1 MRLRQPQSNPSR
13 ASRRLVSS
21 RVKRLALLAV
31 ALIVVAL
38 GVALVTRQQV
48 QAVHHDRVAQSKSKQ
63 RSHAVRPHKVTKPK
77 RAAVMRTP
85 IDWHLPSETAAYP
98 DLTHVQKLSME
109 VRLDKQRVYIRGNGK
124 LLYTMYAS
132 TGIDGRTPEGHFSIG
147 QRGLHFFN
155 SSPAVRLGANY
166 WTSIYQNRILFH
178 TVPFDAQG
186 HYDIKEASDLG
197 KRAGS
202 HGCVQLSI
210 PDAKWIYDKIPEGTP
225 VTIDH
230 H

>member
-1 MRLRQPQSNPSR
+1 M
-13 ASRRLVSS
+13 
-21 RVKRLALLAV
+21 
-31 ALIVVAL
+31 
-38 GVALVTRQQV
+38 T
-48 QAVHHDRVAQSKSKQ
+48 
-63 RSHAVRPHKVTKPK
+63 
-77 RAAVMRTP
+77 
-85 IDWHLPSETAAYP
+85 
-98 DLTHVQKLSME
+98 
-109 VRLDKQRVYIRGNGK
+109 VRLDRQRVYISGDGK

-132 TGIDGRTPEGHFSIG
+132 TGIDGRTPVGHFSIG

-178 TVPFDAQG
+178 TVPFDAKG

-225 VTIDH
+225 VTISRH
-230 H
+230 